1 VIAVREYWLVDPDTA
16 TIEVYALNGQQF
28 DLASTATGRE
38 RVCSPLLPDLAL
50 LPADLVPA

>member
-1 VIAVREYWLVDPDTA
+1 MIAVREYWLVDPDTA
-16 TIEVYALNGQQF
+16 TIEVYALNGRQF
-28 DLASTATGRE
+28 ALASTTSGRE

>member
-1 VIAVREYWLVDPDTA
+1 MIAVRECWLVDPDTT

-28 DLASTATGRE
+28 ALASTASGRE
-38 RVCSPLLPDLAL
+38 RVRSPLLPDLAL